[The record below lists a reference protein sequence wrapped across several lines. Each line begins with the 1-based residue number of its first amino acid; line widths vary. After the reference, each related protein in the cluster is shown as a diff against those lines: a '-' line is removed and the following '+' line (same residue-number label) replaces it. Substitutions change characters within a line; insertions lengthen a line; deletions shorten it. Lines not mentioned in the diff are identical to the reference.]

1 MTDERQGPR
10 RDALLAAAAATF
22 AARGFG
28 GTSMREIAHD
38 SGVSLSGIYYYVP
51 SKDSLL
57 YEIQAR
63 TVDAL
68 LASAAQALAS
78 VTRPRDQLLRFIESH
93 IEYSEAHPAFVRV
106 LTHETGSAAGEQR
119 AIIVAKR
126 SEYAHVLRDIL
137 HRVADECAAAVPAD
151 FGVNALFALL
161 AGPNQWG
168 VSDTGMN
175 AGEMSRRVYDL
186 FLTGFTGRAEG
197 AST

>member
-1 MTDERQGPR
+1 MADEKQGPR

-68 LASAAQALAS
+68 LASAAQALAT
-78 VTRPRDQLLRFIESH
+78 VTRPRDQLLRFIQSH
-93 IEYSEAHPAFVRV
+93 VEYSEAHPAFVRV
-106 LTHETGSAAGEQR
+106 LTHETGSAGSEQR

-126 SEYAHVLRDIL
+126 NEYAHVLRDIL
-137 HRVADECAAAVPAD
+137 RRVADESAGVVPTE
-151 FGVNALFALL
+151 FGVSALISLL

-168 VSDTGMN
+168 VSDTEMN

-186 FLTGFTGRAEG
+186 FLTGFTGHADG
-197 AST
+197 ASE